1 MNPITSTVAASCN
14 RLVLSPRTS
23 PRSSPRPSPNVVRKT
38 PFLDLPN
45 DGKKRRDS
53 KEIEDYKKQLT
64 ATTRQAYKEKRTRSN
79 NVEKGSNTTATK
91 EKPVKRL
98 LEEAVAQAAT
108 AEKQKHGKKTTNSK
122 PSKSSSSSASTKDK
136 KCTIM
141 WLSCYLI
148 VLSRTSHEYSAWD
161 LSSAELGNRRNPLSF
176 IARSYA
182 KKKDGNHKKIQ
193 AAFVIKAEDFK
204 LRCSRSSTGGSV
216 LMNFELIGKCVIAPY
231 ETKSNTTWSLL
242 IFSLT

>member
-64 ATTRQAYKEKRTRSN
+64 ATTRQAYKEKRTENKRSN

-122 PSKSSSSSASTKDK
+122 ASKSSSSSASTKDK

-176 IARSYA
+176 ISRSYA
-182 KKKDGNHKKIQ
+182 KKKDGNHKKFKQRLLSKRKILN
-193 AAFVIKAEDFK
+193 FVVVEAQQEEVYWWI
-204 LRCSRSSTGGSV
+204 LN
-216 LMNFELIGKCVIAPY
+216 L
-231 ETKSNTTWSLL
+231 
-242 IFSLT
+242 

>member
-1 MNPITSTVAASCN
+1 MVRRSIVWIASFLSALQPELMNPITSTVAASCN

-64 ATTRQAYKEKRTRSN
+64 ATTRQAYKEKRTENKRSN
-79 NVEKGSNTTATK
+79 NVVKGSNTTATK

-141 WLSCYLI
+141 
-148 VLSRTSHEYSAWD
+148 
-161 LSSAELGNRRNPLSF
+161 
-176 IARSYA
+176 
-182 KKKDGNHKKIQ
+182 
-193 AAFVIKAEDFK
+193 
-204 LRCSRSSTGGSV
+204 
-216 LMNFELIGKCVIAPY
+216 
-231 ETKSNTTWSLL
+231 
-242 IFSLT
+242 